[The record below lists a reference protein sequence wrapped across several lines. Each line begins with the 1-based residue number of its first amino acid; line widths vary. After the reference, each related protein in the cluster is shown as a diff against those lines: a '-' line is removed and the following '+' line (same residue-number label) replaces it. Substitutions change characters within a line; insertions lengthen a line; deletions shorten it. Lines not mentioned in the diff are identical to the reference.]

1 MMNVIGLISSI
12 TSILAVIFLLKK
24 KYVRM
29 SEIGWSFIFAGIVV
43 ILAQMISMIISA
55 LHGNI
60 HSLYLY
66 VALTLLEEAAICLF
80 YLLAFKEHRNLYNV
94 ILFGLAFAIIENVLL
109 TPSDPRRIIMG
120 NIVFF
125 THSAFM
131 LIFYYLSINIK
142 NRKYNILVAV
152 LAASTAHLIFN
163 LTVYFGSGF
172 LYSCWLVFLMAISWS
187 IIKNTL
193 HDKDQPA
200 EIS

>member
-1 MMNVIGLISSI
+1 MNFIGLISSI
-12 TSILAVIFLLKK
+12 TSISTVIFLFKK
-24 KYVRM
+24 KYVKM
-29 SEIGWSFIFAGIVV
+29 SEIGWSFVFAGIVV
-43 ILAQMISMIISA
+43 ILAQLISTIISA

-66 VALTLLEEAAICLF
+66 SVLTLLEEAATCLF
-80 YLLAFKEHRNLYNV
+80 YLLAFKEHKNIYNI

-109 TPSDPRRIIMG
+109 TPSDPSRIIMG

-131 LIFYYLSINIK
+131 LIFYYLSIKIK
-142 NRKYNILVAV
+142 NRKYNIFVAI

-163 LTVYFGSGF
+163 LAVYFGSNL
-172 LYSCWLVFLMAISWS
+172 LYYCWLAFLMEISWDIIRKKS
-187 IIKNTL
+187 IN
-193 HDKDQPA
+193 KDHLE